1 MIWAPKH
8 TPNTGTPE
16 AMALAKYSRSELIA
30 GYSSFADR
38 APPRAMMRSS
48 SSSGGGS
55 KSAKSGAPSK
65 TLRGWRSKSRS
76 TSTEV

>member
-16 AMALAKYSRSELIA
+16 AMASARNFSLGCEWPDR
-30 GYSSFADR
+30 SSFADR
-38 APPRAMMRSS
+38 APPSAMMRSI

-65 TLRGWRSKSRS
+65 TLRVV
-76 TSTEV
+76 EVEAAIVQ